1 MLQRAGTQGAETPEF
16 PALPCE
22 GSVAKYGAFLPRS
35 SCWIRIGSSLHHVT
49 LPRFVLFGGA
59 APDPDVLSPDSLALF
74 SASPAGTPQR
84 HVLCTLGFAQGE
96 PQPTADS
103 ISGTSLQVQT
113 PLIPLSS
120 QLIFLCFRKVCSPFS
135 FPPPFLHIASLVMRS
150 LCAP

>member
-59 APDPDVLSPDSLALF
+59 APDPDVLSLLTPWLCSQPLLLAHHNATR
-74 SASPAGTPQR
+74 SAPWALLRVSRSQQ
-84 HVLCTLGFAQGE
+84 LTLSVALPCGFR
-96 PQPTADS
+96 P
-103 ISGTSLQVQT
+103 
-113 PLIPLSS
+113 
-120 QLIFLCFRKVCSPFS
+120 
-135 FPPPFLHIASLVMRS
+135 H
-150 LCAP
+150 